1 MGYPVNLEFLS
12 MKFQIM
18 EYKKMRLYQLWETTY
33 LKVIFRIHTKLMDK
47 SYLL

>member
-18 EYKKMRLYQLWETTY
+18 DYKNET
-33 LKVIFRIHTKLMDK
+33 LSIMGDNIPK
-47 SYLL
+47 SDF

>member
-18 EYKKMRLYQLWETTY
+18 EYKNET
-33 LKVIFRIHTKLMDK
+33 LSIMGQHT
-47 SYLL
+47 